1 MPARERPF
9 VGTSGAWW
17 DSAEANME
25 AQSSERRMFSGR
37 DGRGEGRD
45 ERVLEIPA
53 TMPFPEYG
61 ESVPVSSV
69 QLVD

>member
-1 MPARERPF
+1 
-9 VGTSGAWW
+9 
-17 DSAEANME
+17 ME

-37 DGRGEGRD
+37 DGRGEDRD